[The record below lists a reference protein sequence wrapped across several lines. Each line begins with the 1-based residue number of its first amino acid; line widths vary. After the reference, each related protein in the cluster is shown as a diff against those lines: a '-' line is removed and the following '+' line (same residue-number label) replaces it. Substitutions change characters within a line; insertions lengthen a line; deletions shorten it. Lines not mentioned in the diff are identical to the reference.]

1 MALQSLLRLSWGVG
15 MPPRAGHDVFLSHR
29 RIDTRRTVAA
39 LLHDR
44 LTRLG
49 LTAFLD
55 SKSMI
60 PGDRLLERI
69 DAGILD
75 CRVGVAIFS
84 PRYCD
89 SYYCLHELALMMEA
103 RKKVIPIFCNVKPA
117 QLRVS
122 ESVICSIDEA
132 RRFDKALDEAKNI
145 VGITFDSMKE
155 DWLELLKS
163 ASDVIMQEFGRGS

>member
-1 MALQSLLRLSWGVG
+1 MQRSFPRINPAMALESLLRLNRGIG
-15 MPPRAGHDVFLSHR
+15 MPPRTAYDVFLSHR
-29 RIDTRRTVAA
+29 RIDTRRTVAT

-49 LTAFLD
+49 LRTFLD

-69 DAGILD
+69 DAGILE

-103 RKKVIPIFCNVKPA
+103 RKKVIPIFCNVKPS
-117 QLRVS
+117 QLRVCD
-122 ESVICSIDEA
+122 SVICSADEA
-132 RRFDKALDEAKNI
+132 RRFSAAVDETRDI
-145 VGITFDSMKE
+145 VGITFDSAKE
-155 DWLELLKS
+155 
-163 ASDVIMQEFGRGS
+163 